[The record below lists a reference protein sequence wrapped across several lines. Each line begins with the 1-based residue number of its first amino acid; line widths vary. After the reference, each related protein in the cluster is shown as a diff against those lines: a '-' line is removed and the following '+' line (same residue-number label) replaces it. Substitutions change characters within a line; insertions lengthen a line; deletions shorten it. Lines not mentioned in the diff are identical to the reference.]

1 MQQHV
6 TFGKKLEIGQTCHN
20 MPPVRTAKRHSTAPL
35 NSRSNAPAAQISTIP
50 TTVDLHKSVHFRGDK
65 EWEARASRLSSRT
78 RKISFGS
85 EFVLTIKHIED
96 LLAMGPSICEKL
108 WEFEFIYDD
117 VTYGAHNSATDLTNA
132 AIKLIAQS
140 CPSLRR
146 VKLPGTCDLTH
157 EALVVLFENCPSLS
171 EVEIT
176 GASRS
181 GRNNTGAI
189 FALLL
194 ERQDLA
200 PKLHK
205 LRLDPM
211 SNDEMKAMRAV
222 TKQRK
227 KLLVQVVSVHEEK
240 KWGDWELVVH
250 ADNYRK
256 GRIRTGAT
264 YGSLYGGK

>member
-1 MQQHV
+1 
-6 TFGKKLEIGQTCHN
+6 
-20 MPPVRTAKRHSTAPL
+20 
-35 NSRSNAPAAQISTIP
+35 
-50 TTVDLHKSVHFRGDK
+50 
-65 EWEARASRLSSRT
+65 
-78 RKISFGS
+78 
-85 EFVLTIKHIED
+85 
-96 LLAMGPSICEKL
+96 MGPSICEKL
-108 WEFEFIYDD
+108 WELEFIYDD
-117 VTYGAHNSATDLTNA
+117 VTYDAHNSATDLTNA

-146 VKLPGTCDLTH
+146 VKLPGTCGLTH
-157 EALVVLFENCPSLS
+157 EALAALLENCSNLS

-181 GRNNTGAI
+181 GKNDTGAI

-211 SNDEMKAMRAV
+211 SKDEMKAMRAV
-222 TKQRK
+222 TKQRE

-256 GRIRTGAT
+256 GRIQTGAI
-264 YGSLYGGK
+264 Y